1 MRIVAVLAAA
11 SLLTVSG
18 CSGSPAQPTPNLV
31 PRGTTVTTVKPVR
44 QDLSNMLS
52 LTGTVG
58 LNPVFG
64 IVAPVG
70 GQVRYL
76 DVATPTSTPTKPTR
90 VANIYVGSKATP
102 VEVPAGAT
110 FAGRLVDDR
119 STVTAGMP
127 IVSARFVGYGI
138 AASIDAS
145 DAYRVAG
152 ALTPTVQ
159 AQIAGGPGPFPCS
172 VLGTIAALPAGTVP
186 PAPEPA
192 AAAAPSPGGPALIF
206 PTQPQQQQSN
216 PSDATGPRLVCR
228 APADIT
234 LINGASATLQVVTAH
249 SANALVLP
257 VEAVAGGQGKGK
269 VDVIGPDGSRQT
281 KDVVLGLSDGKMIEI
296 KSGLDGSETVA
307 VPGPN
312 LPAPPPAQQDGFTK

>member
-1 MRIVAVLAAA
+1 VRIVAVLAAA

-76 DVATPTSTPTKPTR
+76 GVATPTSTPTKPTR

-152 ALTPTVQ
+152 APTPPADYTDHLQELYDADRRSDMLEYFLTAGVGQPQVAVDQMKQLPFWEGLAELGPTVLYDGLQ
-159 AQIAGGPGPFPCS
+159 LGGGQTPLPTELLRSIDVPVLSIAS
-172 VLGTIAALPAGTVP
+172 TSARRVSGTA
-186 PAPEPA
+186 
-192 AAAAPSPGGPALIF
+192 
-206 PTQPQQQQSN
+206 
-216 PSDATGPRLVCR
+216 R
-228 APADIT
+228 
-234 LINGASATLQVVTAH
+234 ASAMATRRL
-249 SANALVLP
+249 NC
-257 VEAVAGGQGKGK
+257 
-269 VDVIGPDGSRQT
+269 VIRRS
-281 KDVVLGLSDGKMIEI
+281 
-296 KSGLDGSETVA
+296 
-307 VPGPN
+307 PN
-312 LPAPPPAQQDGFTK
+312 CKCAS